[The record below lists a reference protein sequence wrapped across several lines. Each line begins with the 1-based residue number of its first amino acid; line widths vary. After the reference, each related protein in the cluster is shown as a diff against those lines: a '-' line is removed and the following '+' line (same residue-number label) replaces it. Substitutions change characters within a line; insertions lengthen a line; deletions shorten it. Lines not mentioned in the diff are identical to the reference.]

1 MRAPQERRFVVEP
14 RPGYEADR
22 SVTMAGYRQ
31 RSDTSGCSL
40 CRPAFPGC
48 AVHRVPDD
56 NGYGPGESGR
66 RASWVLA
73 ERPRTS
79 PAPRTHRDRPRRP
92 RRPDPR
98 VPPSGHRRPQ
108 RCAPTRLPANPAYQH
123 ILTVLTET
131 ETPLRWKDLC
141 HALDTGTEPARI
153 EGMRTKLKRLVHR
166 TCHRD
171 HARPVRHLA
180 PANRH
185 LTAPPATSATRQ

>member
-1 MRAPQERRFVVEP
+1 MCTH
-14 RPGYEADR
+14 PG
-22 SVTMAGYRQ
+22 
-31 RSDTSGCSL
+31 
-40 CRPAFPGC
+40 
-48 AVHRVPDD
+48 
-56 NGYGPGESGR
+56 
-66 RASWVLA
+66 
-73 ERPRTS
+73 
-79 PAPRTHRDRPRRP
+79 
-92 RRPDPR
+92 
-98 VPPSGHRRPQ
+98 
-108 RCAPTRLPANPAYQH
+108 LPANPAYQH